1 MFIMFS
7 YNEKD
12 TKTVPSVL
20 LQTSSG
26 TEFAGNDLVKIHT
39 PFMIKDVMIS

>member
-7 YNEKD
+7 YNEED

-20 LQTSSG
+20 PQSSSG
-26 TEFAGNDLVKIHT
+26 TEFARNDHIKIHT
-39 PFMIKDVMIS
+39 PFMIRDVMIS